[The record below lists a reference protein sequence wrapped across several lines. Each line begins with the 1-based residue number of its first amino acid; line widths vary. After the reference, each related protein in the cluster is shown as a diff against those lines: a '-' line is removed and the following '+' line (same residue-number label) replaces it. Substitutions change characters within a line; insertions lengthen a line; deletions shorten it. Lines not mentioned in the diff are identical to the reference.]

1 MQKNTS
7 SIQYWPINIQMET
20 SFIYLIES
28 DQGHVKIGYSQDPE
42 SRLSQ
47 LQTAHSK
54 PLVLKYT
61 REIDQAA
68 TATMERIIHEQLKQY
83 RMSGEWFDISADIAR
98 SEIDFAFITYGDI
111 PNLKMRAKNKT
122 LY

>member
-1 MQKNTS
+1 
-7 SIQYWPINIQMET
+7 MET

-47 LQTAHSK
+47 LQTAHGK

-61 REIDQAA
+61 REIDQ
-68 TATMERIIHEQLKQY
+68 TNTVTMERIIHEQLKQY
-83 RMSGEWFDISADIAR
+83 RMSGEWFDISADLAR
-98 SEIDFAFITYGDI
+98 AEIDFAFITYGDI
-111 PNLKMRAKNKT
+111 QNLKMRAKNKT